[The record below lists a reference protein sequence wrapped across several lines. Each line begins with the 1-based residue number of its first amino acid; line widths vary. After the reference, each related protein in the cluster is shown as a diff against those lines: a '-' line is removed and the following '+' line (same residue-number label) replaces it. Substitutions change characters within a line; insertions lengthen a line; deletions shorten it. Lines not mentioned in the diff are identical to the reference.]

1 MFHQCTSLASVSV
14 QKAATFV
21 LTCQSGQALINPLSH
36 RSFYMPNFWLK
47 NKYNTMHTL
56 SKARK
61 KSRLI
66 FSCNINLVSFNFCN
80 GLGGPDGPSGPSGA
94 DDLSISSGP
103 G

>member
-1 MFHQCTSLASVSV
+1 
-14 QKAATFV
+14 
-21 LTCQSGQALINPLSH
+21 
-36 RSFYMPNFWLK
+36 MPNFWLK

-66 FSCNINLVSFNFCN
+66 FSYNINLVSFNVCN
-80 GLGGPDGPSGPSGA
+80 RLGGPDGPNCPSRA

-103 G
+103 SDPGGPGDLDRLGGPNQTLS

>member
-1 MFHQCTSLASVSV
+1 
-14 QKAATFV
+14 
-21 LTCQSGQALINPLSH
+21 
-36 RSFYMPNFWLK
+36 
-47 NKYNTMHTL
+47 MHTL

>member
-1 MFHQCTSLASVSV
+1 
-14 QKAATFV
+14 
-21 LTCQSGQALINPLSH
+21 
-36 RSFYMPNFWLK
+36 MPNFWLK

-80 GLGGPDGPSGPSGA
+80 GLSGPDGPNGPSGA
-94 DDLSISSGP
+94 DLITSVFLVFLVILVVL
-103 G
+103 